1 MVSSADGSSRAVP
14 MPMAFIPPRWAA
26 SIPAAESS
34 KTRHC
39 SGGSPRASAP
49 LRNTFGLGLPFT
61 IFLPSITASKN
72 AVISSFFR
80 TNSAFL
86 LTLPRAQPLFFGLRK
101 GAVSLFQQNFQALCP
116 ADAQKGL
123 LVCRSEGNS
132 QFFGKLLPRPGV
144 EGVSVH
150 QNSVQIE

>member
-1 MVSSADGSSRAVP
+1 MVSSAAGRSRAVP

-49 LRNTFGLGLPFT
+49 LRNTSGLGLPFT
-61 IFLPSITASKN
+61 IFVPSMTASKN

-86 LTLPRAQPLFFGLRK
+86 LTLPRAVRYPSARAERK
-101 GAVSLFQQNFQALCP
+101 NY
-116 ADAQKGL
+116 DT
-123 LVCRSEGNS
+123 
-132 QFFGKLLPRPGV
+132 PGSSAAEV
-144 EGVSVH
+144 K
-150 QNSVQIE
+150 VQIISR

>member
-49 LRNTFGLGLPFT
+49 LRNTSGLGLPFT
-61 IFLPSITASKN
+61 IFLPSMTASKN

-80 TNSAFL
+80 ANSAFL
-86 LTLPRAQPLFFGLRK
+86 LTLPRAVRYPSARATRK
-101 GAVSLFQQNFQALCP
+101 NY
-116 ADAQKGL
+116 DT
-123 LVCRSEGNS
+123 
-132 QFFGKLLPRPGV
+132 PGSSAA
-144 EGVSVH
+144 GVKVLIISR
-150 QNSVQIE
+150 